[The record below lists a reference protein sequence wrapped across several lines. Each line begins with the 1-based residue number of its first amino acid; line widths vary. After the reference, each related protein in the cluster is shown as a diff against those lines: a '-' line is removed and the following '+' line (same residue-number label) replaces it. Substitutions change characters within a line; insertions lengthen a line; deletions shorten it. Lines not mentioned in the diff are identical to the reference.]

1 MNVYIPLTIL
11 GYTISWQANEFVV
24 CYYLK
29 ADKGIDMFKK
39 PKKDIFFS
47 TFEEMADTIVEAAE
61 YFAKG
66 VTDLSDVETFVKR
79 MKDYEGQ
86 CDQYTH
92 TILSE
97 LNKVFMT
104 PIEREDIMALT
115 TSLDDVMDGLEAT
128 STRFLMYHITEKD
141 DHITAF
147 ADILVRSA
155 HQIKSAINLL
165 SVKKLLPIRE
175 HNIAIHGLENEG
187 DDLLRVSVT
196 QLFANV
202 KDPIEL
208 IKRKEVY
215 ERLEQTTDCCEDV
228 ANTLETI
235 VMRNS

>member
-1 MNVYIPLTIL
+1 
-11 GYTISWQANEFVV
+11 
-24 CYYLK
+24 
-29 ADKGIDMFKK
+29 MFKK
-39 PKKDIFFS
+39 KKDIFFS

-66 VTDLSDVETFVKR
+66 VTDLSDVKKFAAT
-79 MKDYEGQ
+79 MSDYENK

-92 TILSE
+92 TLVNAI
-97 LNKVFMT
+97 NKVFIT
-104 PIEREDIMALT
+104 PIERDDIMALS
-115 TSLDDVMDGLEAT
+115 TSLDDVMDGLDSVA
-128 STRFLMYHITEKD
+128 TRFMMYGVNEKD
-141 DHITAF
+141 EYITRF

-155 HQIKSAINLL
+155 HQIRSAIQLL
-165 SVKKLLPIRE
+165 SEKKLLTIRE

-187 DDLLRVSVT
+187 DIVLRDGVT
-196 QLFANV
+196 SLFANV

-215 ERLEQTTDCCEDV
+215 ERLEETTDCCEDV

>member
-1 MNVYIPLTIL
+1 
-11 GYTISWQANEFVV
+11 
-24 CYYLK
+24 
-29 ADKGIDMFKK
+29 MFNRT
-39 PKKDIFFS
+39 KKDIFFV

-66 VTDLSDVETFVKR
+66 VTDLSDVESFVKN
-79 MKDYEGQ
+79 MKEFEGK
-86 CDQYTH
+86 CDKYCH
-92 TILSE
+92 VILSE
-97 LNKVFMT
+97 LNKVFIT

-128 STRFLMYHITEKD
+128 STRFLMYHIKEKD
-141 DHITAF
+141 EHITAF

-155 HQIKSAINLL
+155 HQIKSAIGLL
-165 SVKKLLPIRE
+165 THKKLLPIRE
-175 HNIAIHGLENEG
+175 HNIALHGLENEG
-187 DDLLRVSVT
+187 DDLLRVCVT

-208 IKRKEVY
+208 IKRKEIY
-215 ERLEQTTDCCEDV
+215 ERLEETTDCCEDV